1 MRRMVYLKTIRMKK
15 ILKTLKQKYSSIDA
29 IKALNIAIE
38 WAAEKS
44 DDYNDVAVL
53 RKLREKA
60 VLQALKGNQIQK
72 KISDYFN

>member
-1 MRRMVYLKTIRMKK
+1 MKK

-60 VLQALKGNQIQK
+60 VLQALNGNQIQK

>member
-1 MRRMVYLKTIRMKK
+1 MKK

-72 KISDYFN
+72 KI